1 MNATAAATS
10 PQAAASL
17 GSRAS
22 SGKKN
27 LSLLAQMREDAEA
40 AFERDPAADSVLDIA
55 LFSTGTHI
63 VWAYRRNHWLW
74 THGAHRLALLLAK
87 RTRRRLAADI
97 HPAATIGRR
106 FTIDHGV
113 GVVIGGTAVIGDD
126 CLLYQG
132 VTLGMTGK
140 HGGKSHP
147 TLGSGVLVGANATIL
162 GNIRVGDNARVGA
175 GSVVVDN
182 VPSDVTVVG
191 VPARIVRDRRYRG
204 PHLVGKADEFVGSAH
219 SLARGDGSGGA
230 GDAAD
235 SPANGL
241 VHELSRLDQEN
252 LLWSCAL

>member
-1 MNATAAATS
+1 MDATIAAAS
-10 PQAAASL
+10 PKAAASL
-17 GSRAS
+17 GSHAS
-22 SGKKN
+22 KGEKN
-27 LSLLAQMREDAEA
+27 LPLLAQMREDAEA
-40 AFERDPAADSVLDIA
+40 AFQRDPAADSVRDIV

-74 THGAHRLALLLAK
+74 THGAHRLALWLAK
-87 RTRRRLAADI
+87 RTRRRLSADI
-97 HPAATIGRR
+97 HPAANIGRR

-140 HGGKSHP
+140 HGGKRHP

-162 GNIRVGDNARVGA
+162 GDIRVGDNARVGA
-175 GSVVVDN
+175 GSVVVDD

-204 PHLVGKADEFVGSAH
+204 PHLVGEADGLVGSAH
-219 SLARGDGSGGA
+219 AFARGGQAAGA
-230 GDAAD
+230 GDAD
-235 SPANGL
+235 SPAAGL
-241 VHELSRLDQEN
+241 EHELSRTGEEN
-252 LLWSCAL
+252 LRWSCAL